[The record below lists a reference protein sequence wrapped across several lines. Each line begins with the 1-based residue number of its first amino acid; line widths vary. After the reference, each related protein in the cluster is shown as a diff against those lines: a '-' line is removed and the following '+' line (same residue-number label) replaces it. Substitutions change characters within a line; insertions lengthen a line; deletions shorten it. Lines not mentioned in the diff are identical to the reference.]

1 MILTHLSPSRAL
13 RVVGVLILAGLLA
26 ACSSPST
33 RPEPAPLPA
42 DPGLLGV
49 RQVWSAE
56 VGPVGFPLVVQ
67 AAGNAVAVAG
77 GDGTVLML
85 DARTG
90 EVLWRAAVGAPLIA
104 GVGHDGRTVAVM
116 TSANELVA
124 LENGRELW
132 RQRLTAPSYTAPLVA
147 GARVF
152 VLGADRTV
160 SAYDGLSGRRLWSQ
174 SRTGEALVLSQPG
187 VLMAVGDTLVVG
199 LGGRLVGMH
208 PLTGASRW
216 EVPLATPRGTNDV
229 ERLVDLVEGVARQGS
244 VVCARA
250 FQAAVGCVDAGRGAL
265 LWSKPAN
272 GASGLTGDAALL
284 TGVESDGTL
293 VAWKRGD
300 GERAWSNSQLRF
312 RKLTAPVLL
321 GPVLVVG
328 DDQGRLHF
336 LARADGALQAR
347 YEIPDTANQVALP
360 SLSGEGFQSTNP
372 YFDNVNRAIAATPV
386 LAGNTLV
393 VVNRAGRVLGLR
405 PE

>member
-1 MILTHLSPSRAL
+1 MRACRSRAL
-13 RVVGVLILAGLLA
+13 NAIGVLLLAGLLA
-26 ACSSPST
+26 ACSSPPT
-33 RPEPAPLPA
+33 RTEPAPLPP
-42 DPGLLGV
+42 DPRLLGV

-56 VGPVGFPLVVQ
+56 AGAVDFPLVVRVV
-67 AAGNAVAVAG
+67 GNTVAVAG
-77 GDGTVLML
+77 GDGKVMMI

-90 EVLWRAAVGAPLIA
+90 EVLWRASVGAPLIA
-104 GVGHDGRTVAVM
+104 GVGHDGRTLAVM
-116 TSANELVA
+116 TNANELVA

-160 SAYDGLSGRRLWSQ
+160 SAYDGQSGRRLWSQ
-174 SRTGEALVLSQPG
+174 TRSGEALVLSQPG
-187 VLMAVGDTLVVG
+187 VLMAVGDTLVAG

-229 ERLVDLVEGVARQGS
+229 ERLVDIVDGVARQGD
-244 VVCARA
+244 VVCVRA
-250 FQAAVGCVDAGRGAL
+250 FQASVGCVDAVRGAL
-265 LWSKPAN
+265 LWNKPAN
-272 GASGLTGDAALL
+272 GASGLSGDGALVL
-284 TGVESDGTL
+284 GVESDGTL
-293 VAWKRGD
+293 LAWKRGD
-300 GERAWSNSQLRF
+300 GERVWSNNQLRF
-312 RKLTAPVLL
+312 RKLTAPLLL

-336 LARADGALQAR
+336 LARTDGALQAR
-347 YEIPDTANQVALP
+347 YELPDPSNAAMLPALN
-360 SLSGEGFQSTNP
+360 GEGFQSASQ
-372 YFDNVNRAIAATPV
+372 YVDNSNRALAAAPV
-386 LAGNTLV
+386 LAGSTLV